1 MLRENRELSVIVG
14 FGVSDKNDLAVLDDV
29 DSKRARTEL
38 AGSDIIVFDLLK
50 KFRVDDDIQSAAIV
64 DDDFC

>member
-1 MLRENRELSVIVG
+1 MLRENHELSVIVG

-29 DSKRARTEL
+29 DSKRARTQL

-50 KFRVDDDIQSAAIV
+50 KFRVDDDI
-64 DDDFC
+64 